1 MIKFNNNII
10 VNLNHFKMKKAF
22 AIVALIAAMF
32 VAGNVQAQSTIYAG
46 YAPESFVS
54 GNTSSNY
61 QGFFAGFTK
70 NFGLAKG
77 IGVAAGAEFRMNTKS
92 GDAFFGFG
100 TGKSTQ
106 TLIDVPI
113 LFNYGIDITRDIT
126 IMPFVGPM
134 VSLALTGNTKTTIG
148 NTSFNNNWY
157 GDNSRIGRFNLYAV
171 FGADLK
177 FSQFNL
183 FGGYRLG
190 LLDLNSSDNVTLKT
204 NGFFVGLGYTL

>member
-1 MIKFNNNII
+1 MR
-10 VNLNHFKMKKAF
+10 KAF
-22 AIVALIAAMF
+22 TIVALIAAMF

-46 YAPESFVS
+46 YAPESFIS

-70 NFGLAKG
+70 NFGLTKG
-77 IGVAAGAEFRMNTKS
+77 IGIAAGAEFRMNTKS

-106 TLIDVPI
+106 ALIDVPI
-113 LFNYGIDITRDIT
+113 LFNYGIDINRDIT
-126 IMPFVGPM
+126 ITPFVGSM
-134 VSLALTGNTKTTIG
+134 VSLALAGNTKTTIG
-148 NTSFNNNWY
+148 NNTTTYNWY
-157 GDNSRIGRFNLYAV
+157 GDNTKLNRFNLYAV
-171 FGADLK
+171 FGADVK

-190 LLDLNSSDNVTLKT
+190 LLDLNSSNNITMKA

>member
-1 MIKFNNNII
+1 
-10 VNLNHFKMKKAF
+10 MKKVF
-22 AIVALIAAMF
+22 VFVALVAAMF

-54 GNTSSNY
+54 GNTSSSF

-70 NFGLAKG
+70 NFSLTKG

-113 LFNYGIDITRDIT
+113 LFNYGIGINRDIT
-126 IMPFVGPM
+126 ITPFVGPM

-148 NTSFNNNWY
+148 NSSFNNNWY
-157 GDNSRIGRFNLYAV
+157 GDNSSLSRFNLYAV

-190 LLDLNSSDNVTLKT
+190 LLDLNSNNNITMKA
-204 NGFFVGLGYTL
+204 NGFFIGLGFSL